1 MQTWALAGVQRHIEG
16 MWRFVASLRIPFGD
30 EDFHDISMERLGL
43 QRREVALGEERWR
56 LRHVDARTQLE
67 VGPRLGPTDAP
78 SWNNLW
84 RFEAFT
90 AVGKRGWRA
99 RRGPVRAA
107 SPIWR

>member
-43 QRREVALGEERWR
+43 QRREVALGEEQWR
-56 LRHVDARTQLE
+56 LRHVDAWTQLE

-78 SWNNLW
+78 PWSSLW
-84 RFEAFT
+84 RFEAYT
-90 AVGKRGWRA
+90 EPWALR
-99 RRGPVRAA
+99 
-107 SPIWR
+107 